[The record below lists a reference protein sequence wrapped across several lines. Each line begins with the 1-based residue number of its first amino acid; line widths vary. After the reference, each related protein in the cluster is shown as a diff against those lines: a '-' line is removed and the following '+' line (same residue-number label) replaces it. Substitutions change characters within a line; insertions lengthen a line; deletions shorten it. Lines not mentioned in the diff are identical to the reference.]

1 MQQEDK
7 EIRVSE
13 LLQILPVAVP
23 VPKAA
28 CHFPVIRSRFVGWV
42 VFLSPLFV
50 LESSE
55 LFFTSGSKIFVLK
68 GSALSPAEV
77 ADNKKKQS
85 CFVEEGEKLRL
96 VKFCHTGQ
104 ECVL

>member
-28 CHFPVIRSRFVGWV
+28 CHFPLIRSRFVGWV
-42 VFLSPLFV
+42 VFLFPLFV
-50 LESSE
+50 LETSE

-68 GSALSPAEV
+68 GSALSPTEV
-77 ADNKKKQS
+77 TDNKKT
-85 CFVEEGEKLRL
+85 KL
-96 VKFCHTGQ
+96 FC
-104 ECVL
+104 

>member
-28 CHFPVIRSRFVGWV
+28 CHFPMIRSRFAGWV
-42 VFLSPLFV
+42 AFLFPLFV

-55 LFFTSGSKIFVLK
+55 LFFTSGSEIFVLK
-68 GSALSPAEV
+68 GSAITSSWGYRQQKNTKLFCWEKREAEI
-77 ADNKKKQS
+77 
-85 CFVEEGEKLRL
+85 G
-96 VKFCHTGQ
+96 
-104 ECVL
+104 